1 MAFWSKPW
9 WGNVTAFI
17 GNLLG
22 VGRVPAEAD
31 ETGNEEVLAEL
42 ARQEA
47 RAGQQNT
54 IIMVAVIGV
63 GVLIGVFVLFGSKK
77 KKK

>member
-1 MAFWSKPW
+1 VAFWSKPW

-22 VGRVPAEAD
+22 IGRVPAEGD
-31 ETGNEEVLAEL
+31 ETGVEELRAEM

-47 RAGQQNT
+47 ARRQQTTN
-54 IIMVAVIGV
+54 ILIGV
-63 GVLIGVFVLFGSKK
+63 GVVAGVLAIVVFFSRKK
-77 KKK
+77 R